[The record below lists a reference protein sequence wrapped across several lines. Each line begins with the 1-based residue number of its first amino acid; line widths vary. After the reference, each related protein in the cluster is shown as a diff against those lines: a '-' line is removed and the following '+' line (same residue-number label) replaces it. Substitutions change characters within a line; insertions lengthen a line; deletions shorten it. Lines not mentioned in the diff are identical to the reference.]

1 MTTLSINA
9 YYCKFCEWVAEK
21 TAHTFNQMLNSYKV
35 LALSK
40 AAGEL
45 ATAGYHDD
53 AAKMVREITEL
64 TGDW

>member
-9 YYCKFCEWVAEK
+9 YYCKFCERVAEK
-21 TAHTFNQMLNSYKV
+21 TAHTFDHMLKSYKV
-35 LALSK
+35 LVLSK

-45 ATAGYHDD
+45 AMAGYHDD
-53 AAKMVREITEL
+53 AAKMVREITDL